1 MNGVLVKIYKFY
13 SSSLTLHQQL
23 NNIIVST
30 CVSLIKRV
38 HCAFFCQNQVT
49 LLINYTHGHIMC

>member
-1 MNGVLVKIYKFY
+1 MNGILVKIYKFY

-23 NNIIVST
+23 NIVST